1 MDFEPS
7 CGSCIHCDQSISGI
21 RRMCRKKKE
30 LVDALAQPCVE
41 YVDRWERGLFGDFPN
56 NSPRVCYMRF
66 DEPFRF

>member
-1 MDFEPS
+1 
-7 CGSCIHCDQSISGI
+7 
-21 RRMCRKKKE
+21 MCRKKKE

-56 NSPRVCYMRF
+56 NSPKVCYMRF